1 MKATNLPP
9 RQQTSNNRP
18 PAVSN
23 LDAASQKKSTP
34 HYQFDR
40 ENASPDAAP
49 ATTAPKHKIS
59 INAGQIKQH
68 LATLGYNSGDTV
80 YIRAF
85 YPSDDPR
92 KNEDK
97 GRKTQTKNLN
107 QLIKAANQYQEEGR
121 GVYIVV
127 NGGGHS
133 DKNVSNCRAV
143 FYEHD
148 NLDKEIQEKLWET
161 LGLPEPTFQV
171 DTGGK
176 SIHSY
181 WVFSEAVNVLDW
193 KELQADLL
201 EFSDAD
207 RTIKNPSRVMRLAG
221 ANHISS
227 SGVFPTQLINVTET
241 KYSYSSLREVI
252 PKKKDE

>member
-9 RQQTSNNRP
+9 HQQTSNNRP

-34 HYQFDR
+34 LNQFDR
-40 ENASPDAAP
+40 ENASQDAAP

-68 LATLGYNSGDTV
+68 LATLGYHLGDTV

-107 QLIKAANQYQEEGR
+107 QLIGITNQYQ
-121 GVYIVV
+121 
-127 NGGGHS
+127 
-133 DKNVSNCRAV
+133 
-143 FYEHD
+143 
-148 NLDKEIQEKLWET
+148 
-161 LGLPEPTFQV
+161 
-171 DTGGK
+171 
-176 SIHSY
+176 
-181 WVFSEAVNVLDW
+181 
-193 KELQADLL
+193 
-201 EFSDAD
+201 AD
-207 RTIKNPSRVMRLAG
+207 RKSV
-221 ANHISS
+221 
-227 SGVFPTQLINVTET
+227 V
-241 KYSYSSLREVI
+241 
-252 PKKKDE
+252 

>member
-9 RQQTSNNRP
+9 RKQTSNNRP
-18 PAVSN
+18 PAVSKK
-23 LDAASQKKSTP
+23 DTTSQKKSTP
-34 HYQFDR
+34 HYQFER
-40 ENASPDAAP
+40 EDDSQNAVMAS
-49 ATTAPKHKIS
+49 TAPKHKIA

-68 LATLGYNSGDTV
+68 LTTLGYNLGDTV

-97 GRKTQTKNLN
+97 GRKTQTKKLN
-107 QLIKAANQYQEEGR
+107 QLIDITNQYQEEGR

-127 NGGGHS
+127 NGGGHT
-133 DKNVSNCRAV
+133 DKNVSAARAI

-181 WVFSEAVNVLDW
+181 WVFSEPLNVLDW

-227 SGVFPTQLINVTET
+227 RDRKSTRLN
-241 KYSYSSLREVI
+241 SSHVRTSRM
-252 PKKKDE
+252 PSSA